1 MGTLTTEHGVN
12 SFKHFMAYKNAIM
25 CDDAQMIESFE
36 CARDLGAICLVHAEN
51 GDLVHR
57 LQQETFDRGIH
68 GPEGHPISRPPEV
81 EGEAANRACQIAA
94 MVGVP
99 LYVVHTSCRQAME
112 AIARAKMAGHRV
124 FGESLVQHLVIDD
137 SAYRDPDWRRAA
149 HHVMSPPFRSADHQR
164 TLWGGLQGG
173 TIEVIGT
180 DLFLKAGISLDYET
194 KASYSLTLSASDPL
208 LPGSNP
214 VSTAFALGLI
224 SLIAPPP
231 SAIWDLPG
239 SNPSSVATWAGN
251 PSQVDGS
258 KPVQAGGIG
267 NTWTTT
273 DAPAGST
280 NQVVLSGKNNTLN
293 VGAGQ
298 AQIQSI
304 GQGNAIEAVQQLG
317 DATKIISTGSFGAGT
332 ESPPPPIVNAA
343 ASTTGNVIGQ
353 IATIDEMAGGM
364 TPGSGFYSYATGGT
378 GNDLLY
384 GSVFSDFFR
393 GGMGNDTIIAYAGN
407 DIVRGGAGSDQITLG
422 SGNDTIYYTFDQ
434 LQDGDIDTV
443 TDFNA
448 IAGEVDIL
456 AIQADRVGGAGNYGS
471 FRGFGTNSLSITD
484 SDGSVTTVVAQAGY
498 QWKQAD
504 IFFGV

>member
-1 MGTLTTEHGVN
+1 M
-12 SFKHFMAYKNAIM
+12 SFI
-25 CDDAQMIESFE
+25 D
-36 CARDLGAICLVHAEN
+36 
-51 GDLVHR
+51 
-57 LQQETFDRGIH
+57 
-68 GPEGHPISRPPEV
+68 PP
-81 EGEAANRACQIAA
+81 GSTIWDQAAND
-94 MVGVP
+94 P
-99 LYVVHTSCRQAME
+99 
-112 AIARAKMAGHRV
+112 AK
-124 FGESLVQHLVIDD
+124 I
-137 SAYRDPDWRRAA
+137 
-149 HHVMSPPFRSADHQR
+149 
-164 TLWGGLQGG
+164 
-173 TIEVIGT
+173 
-180 DLFLKAGISLDYET
+180 
-194 KASYSLTLSASDPL
+194 
-208 LPGSNP
+208 
-214 VSTAFALGLI
+214 
-224 SLIAPPP
+224 
-231 SAIWDLPG
+231 
-239 SNPSSVATWAGN
+239 ATWTGN

-258 KPVQAGGIG
+258 TPVQVGGVG